1 MTHRYKG
8 LFQDWEIG
16 VATKIVREFIGNW
29 KFLKT
34 QDEEDLLQEC
44 LTHWLY
50 NKHKFDS
57 GKGVYATEFMA
68 RIIRNRLMDL
78 VREQDSDKRR
88 VAHNSDSLNQPL
100 SDDEDSL
107 SLLDV
112 LASDS
117 DFRFHAELKI
127 SIEQSYSQLTET
139 QQELCRY
146 LSEGKS
152 SLQELSESLGIGR
165 STIYREI
172 ERIRKVFEQEGLKD
186 FLK

>member
-1 MTHRYKG
+1 VTHKYKG
-8 LFQDWEIG
+8 LFQSWEIG

-29 KFLKT
+29 KFLST

-44 LTHWLY
+44 LTHWFY
-50 NKHKFDS
+50 NREKFDAS
-57 GKGVYATEFMA
+57 KGVYATEFMA
-68 RIIRNRLMDL
+68 RIVRNKLMDL
-78 VREQDSDKRR
+78 VREQNADKRK

-100 SDDEDSL
+100 SNDEESF

-117 DFRFHAELKI
+117 DFRIQAELKI
-127 SIEQSYSQLTET
+127 SIEQTYSQLTET
-139 QQELCRY
+139 QQELYRC

-172 ERIRKVFEQEGLKD
+172 DRIRKVFEQEGLKD
-186 FLK
+186 FWE